1 MKVKN
6 LNSSSRKTRKLI
18 KETFAELIAEKK
30 SLSNITV
37 TELVK
42 RADITRSSFYTHYDS
57 IYDVAQD
64 IQNETLELLS
74 TTLEQ
79 IQSIPD
85 VYNYLDQIFIYIKE
99 NENIYSTILSSNEPL
114 YFSNRLNILINKTLQ
129 EALINSNHA
138 DLILKVTFFTD
149 GCMDLITKYF
159 RKEINNS
166 LEDINKFIKELFKK
180 IFL

>member
-18 KETFAELIAEKK
+18 KETFAELMAEKK
-30 SLSNITV
+30 NLANITV

-64 IQNETLELLS
+64 FQNETLDLLKS
-74 TTLEQ
+74 TIRQL
-79 IQSIPD
+79 SSMSD
-85 VYNYLDQIFIYIKE
+85 VYNYLDQIFTYIKE
-99 NENIYSTILSSNEPL
+99 NENIYSLILSSNEPQ
-114 YFSNRLNILINKTLQ
+114 YFSSRLNTLINKTLQ

-149 GCMDLITKYF
+149 GVMDLIIKYF
-159 RKEINNS
+159 RKELNYS
-166 LEDINKFIKELFKK
+166 LDDINKFTKDVFKN

>member
-18 KETFAELIAEKK
+18 KEKFAELVAEKK
-30 SLSNITV
+30 ELANITV

-64 IQNETLELLS
+64 FQNETLELLTS
-74 TTLEQ
+74 ESKNIKTMND
-79 IQSIPD
+79 I
-85 VYNYLDQIFIYIKE
+85 YNYFDQIFNYIKE
-99 NENIYSTILSSNEPL
+99 NETIYSLILSSNDPL
-114 YFSNRLNILINKTLQ
+114 LFSNRLNKMINKNLH
-129 EALINSNHA
+129 EALINSSHE

-149 GCMDLITKYF
+149 GCIDLVIKYF
-159 RKEINNS
+159 RKEIINS
-166 LEDINKFIKELFKK
+166 LDEINTFIKEAFKK
-180 IFL
+180 LFL